1 MTTSGWTEVGRFLI
15 FPLSKSTEQ
24 PLLMLHKYLG
34 IVDEKR
40 PQDNKSTAMEKGLCF
55 QTRASSDL
63 AEKITELK
71 QALTSSRSSSYRE
84 RRLSLEMNTKLL
96 RFRRTMSVDEVNIS
110 SRAEEKFA
118 SSSKSVDSK
127 NKENEGQKIED
138 HSLKGEKG
146 RERNTN
152 LRRCVSENVLLT
164 LLEGSG
170 DYAVTLPIISRFSQ
184 RRVVEQETVCDLE
197 MENPIEANI
206 SSVANPVEEG
216 QKAISLPDIGSAENS
231 KIKSSGTKRNTVRS
245 RSENA
250 LKEADK
256 LSSVLDNILDTLGGS
271 SDSERETDSEKE
283 MTKATKEARISRER
297 TVDQFKEDAEL
308 DTLSKTLDL
317 IIQDNTS
324 ESESSENVGDLNAN
338 EQRDKLRKRRD
349 DAKCSLKPPVH
360 PGRRSTKHL
369 ERTKS
374 FDKSKQASL
383 IDGNIDRERLSKSKS
398 VDVSSVTSNRRS
410 RQKLSTETS
419 QLRTVSRSPVKT
431 RAQRQREMKNSRS
444 ILETSKRNQVISK
457 KHDSVATA
465 KRPVSKGKSVDVNR
479 HRTRREA
486 LVKSKSV
493 GNQRNETKGTEPRRK
508 RFSSRSSNS
517 EDDMKAVKSDEAETK
532 HAQQCEKEE
541 NRVVMASNEGNKE
554 SRLETPKETGEQPDE
569 TEQDRRKV
577 DVDHNELRNGQVA
590 FAEQDQTESFS
601 HPAVS
606 ATGREQE
613 AVAQDDSSKDVKEQ
627 NSDETFYAERDEVNA
642 TQREKLD
649 EIVELPNEIQFH
661 FPESAPLQPK
671 EIVCLNT
678 QGNSDD
684 EIVQQSL
691 SISEPVPEI
700 DQDNLLI
707 HNDSTDFHVKENGTS
722 NEIDNSPT
730 ESYSQTAQ
738 ADGRKM
744 TLLDI
749 GKQQSRER
757 LARKNGPVTQL
768 TLEERKQLILGSVDS
783 TPKAKP
789 ASKRR
794 SILQIKNRNEGN
806 LVKNKKDV
814 FENATHTSAA
824 VTNSSSSK
832 SEKRRYFRFHGR
844 ERKSFEFSH
853 DHLGAVPEDNEG
865 DLGDRINEMAPS
877 KGTQA
882 VLELS
887 GATADSA
894 KTLNDFDDEEAE
906 KNDERENTRSSLNRS
921 PFQFRFRTKR
931 RGFYDLKKR
940 ANATGIGSVE
950 KRSLEYASD
959 C

>member
-1 MTTSGWTEVGRFLI
+1 M
-15 FPLSKSTEQ
+15 
-24 PLLMLHKYLG
+24 
-34 IVDEKR
+34 
-40 PQDNKSTAMEKGLCF
+40 
-55 QTRASSDL
+55 
-63 AEKITELK
+63 
-71 QALTSSRSSSYRE
+71 
-84 RRLSLEMNTKLL
+84 
-96 RFRRTMSVDEVNIS
+96 
-110 SRAEEKFA
+110 
-118 SSSKSVDSK
+118 
-127 NKENEGQKIED
+127 
-138 HSLKGEKG
+138 
-146 RERNTN
+146 
-152 LRRCVSENVLLT
+152 
-164 LLEGSG
+164 
-170 DYAVTLPIISRFSQ
+170 
-184 RRVVEQETVCDLE
+184 
-197 MENPIEANI
+197 
-206 SSVANPVEEG
+206 
-216 QKAISLPDIGSAENS
+216 
-231 KIKSSGTKRNTVRS
+231 
-245 RSENA
+245 
-250 LKEADK
+250 
-256 LSSVLDNILDTLGGS
+256 
-271 SDSERETDSEKE
+271 
-283 MTKATKEARISRER
+283 
-297 TVDQFKEDAEL
+297 
-308 DTLSKTLDL
+308 
-317 IIQDNTS
+317 
-324 ESESSENVGDLNAN
+324 
-338 EQRDKLRKRRD
+338 
-349 DAKCSLKPPVH
+349 
-360 PGRRSTKHL
+360 
-369 ERTKS
+369 
-374 FDKSKQASL
+374 
-383 IDGNIDRERLSKSKS
+383 
-398 VDVSSVTSNRRS
+398 
-410 RQKLSTETS
+410 
-419 QLRTVSRSPVKT
+419 
-431 RAQRQREMKNSRS
+431 
-444 ILETSKRNQVISK
+444 
-457 KHDSVATA
+457 
-465 KRPVSKGKSVDVNR
+465 NR

-493 GNQRNETKGTEPRRK
+493 GNQRNETKGMEPRRK

-517 EDDMKAVKSDEAETK
+517 EDDMKPVKSDEAETK

-606 ATGREQE
+606 TTGREQE
-613 AVAQDDSSKDVKEQ
+613 AVAQDDSIKDVKEQ
-627 NSDETFYAERDEVNA
+627 NSDETSYAERDEVNA
-642 TQREKLD
+642 TQREKLE

-661 FPESAPLQPK
+661 FPESTPPQPK

-684 EIVQQSL
+684 ERVKQCL

-707 HNDSTDFHVKENGTS
+707 HNDSTDSYVKENGTS
-722 NEIDNSPT
+722 NEIDNRPT
-730 ESYSQTAQ
+730 ESHSQTAQ
-738 ADGRKM
+738 SDSRKM

-794 SILQIKNRNEGN
+794 SILQITNRNEGN

-844 ERKSFEFSH
+844 EKKSFEFSH

-865 DLGDRINEMAPS
+865 DLGERINEMAPS

-887 GATADSA
+887 GATADS

-921 PFQFRFRTKR
+921 PFQFRFRTRR

-950 KRSLEYASD
+950 KRSVEYASD

>member
-1 MTTSGWTEVGRFLI
+1 M
-15 FPLSKSTEQ
+15 
-24 PLLMLHKYLG
+24 
-34 IVDEKR
+34 DEKR
-40 PQDNKSTAMEKGLCF
+40 PQDNKSRAMEKGSCF

-63 AEKITELK
+63 AEKLTELK
-71 QALTSSRSSSYRE
+71 QALTSSRSSSYKE
-84 RRLSLEMNTKLL
+84 RRLSLERNTNLL

-118 SSSKSVDSK
+118 SSSKSVDAK
-127 NKENEGQKIED
+127 NKGQKTED
-138 HSLKGEKG
+138 HSLKGEKYQ
-146 RERNTN
+146 ERNTN

-164 LLEGSG
+164 SPEDSG
-170 DYAVTLPIISRFSQ
+170 DYTVTSPIIGRFFQ
-184 RRVVEQETVCDLE
+184 RRFVERETVYDLE
-197 MENPIEANI
+197 MENPIDLNI
-206 SSVANPVEEG
+206 SSVTNPVEEA
-216 QKAISLPDIGSAENS
+216 QKASSLPDIGSAENS
-231 KIKSSGTKRNTVRS
+231 KIKSPGTKRNTVRS

-283 MTKATKEARISRER
+283 MTKATKEARVPRER
-297 TVDQFKEDAEL
+297 TADQFKDDAEL

-317 IIQDNTS
+317 ISQDNTS
-324 ESESSENVGDLNAN
+324 ESESSENVVDLNAN

-360 PGRRSTKHL
+360 PGRRSTKHF

-374 FDKSKQASL
+374 FDKSNQVSL
-383 IDGNIDRERLSKSKS
+383 IDDNLDRERLSKSKS
-398 VDVSSVTSNRRS
+398 VEVSSFTSNRRF
-410 RQKLSTETS
+410 RQKFSTETS

-444 ILETSKRNQVISK
+444 ILETSNRNQVISK

-493 GNQRNETKGTEPRRK
+493 GNQRNESKGTEQRRK

-517 EDDMKAVKSDEAETK
+517 EDDMKTVKSDEAETK

-541 NRVVMASNEGNKE
+541 NRAVMASNEGIKE
-554 SRLETPKETGEQPDE
+554 SRLETPKETGDQLDE
-569 TEQDRRKV
+569 TEEDRRKV
-577 DVDHNELRNGQVA
+577 DVDHDDLKSGQVA
-590 FAEQDQTESFS
+590 FAEQDQTERFS
-601 HPAVS
+601 HSAVS
-606 ATGREQE
+606 TKKREQE
-613 AVAQDDSSKDVKEQ
+613 AVAQDDGIKDVKEQ

-649 EIVELPNEIQFH
+649 EIVKLSNEIQFH
-661 FPESAPLQPK
+661 FPESAPPQSK
-671 EIVCLNT
+671 EIVCLNI

-684 EIVQQSL
+684 EIVKQCL

-707 HNDSTDFHVKENGTS
+707 HNDSTDFHVIENGTS

-730 ESYSQTAQ
+730 ESYYQTAQ
-738 ADGRKM
+738 SDGRKL

-757 LARKNGPVTQL
+757 LARKNGPVTPL

-794 SILQIKNRNEGN
+794 SILQIKSRNEGN
-806 LVKNKKDV
+806 LVKNKKDA

-824 VTNSSSSK
+824 VTNSSLSK

-865 DLGDRINEMAPS
+865 DLGKRINEMAPS

-887 GATADSA
+887 GTTADSA
-894 KTLNDFDDEEAE
+894 KTLNDFDDEEVE
-906 KNDERENTRSSLNRS
+906 TNDDRENTRSSLNRS
-921 PFQFRFRTKR
+921 PFQFRFRTRR

-940 ANATGIGSVE
+940 AKATGIGSVE
-950 KRSLEYASD
+950 KTSVEYASD

>member
-1 MTTSGWTEVGRFLI
+1 MFRS
-15 FPLSKSTEQ
+15 
-24 PLLMLHKYLG
+24 

-71 QALTSSRSSSYRE
+71 QALTSSRCSSYRE

-146 RERNTN
+146 QERNTN

-164 LLEGSG
+164 LPEGSG

-184 RRVVEQETVCDLE
+184 RRVVEQETVYDLE
-197 MENPIEANI
+197 MENPIEVNI

-231 KIKSSGTKRNTVRS
+231 KIKSQGTKRNTVRS

-283 MTKATKEARISRER
+283 MTKATKEARIPRER

-324 ESESSENVGDLNAN
+324 ESESSESVGDLNAN

-360 PGRRSTKHL
+360 PGGRSTKHL

-383 IDGNIDRERLSKSKS
+383 VNGNIDRERLSKSKS

-419 QLRTVSRSPVKT
+419 QFRTVSRSPVKT

-444 ILETSKRNQVISK
+444 VLGTPNRNQVISK

-517 EDDMKAVKSDEAETK
+517 EDDMKPVKSDEAETK

-590 FAEQDQTESFS
+590 FAEQDQTERLS

-613 AVAQDDSSKDVKEQ
+613 AVAQDDSIKDVKEQ

-649 EIVELPNEIQFH
+649 EIVELSNEIQFD
-661 FPESAPLQPK
+661 FPESDPLQPK

-684 EIVQQSL
+684 EIVKQCL

-722 NEIDNSPT
+722 NEIDNRPT

-738 ADGRKM
+738 SDGRKM

-824 VTNSSSSK
+824 VTNSSLGK

-844 ERKSFEFSH
+844 EKKSFEFSH

-865 DLGDRINEMAPS
+865 DLGERINEMAPS

>member
-1 MTTSGWTEVGRFLI
+1 M
-15 FPLSKSTEQ
+15 LS
-24 PLLMLHKYLG
+24 
-34 IVDEKR
+34 
-40 PQDNKSTAMEKGLCF
+40 NKGLITW
-55 QTRASSDL
+55 QK
-63 AEKITELK
+63 KITELK

-146 RERNTN
+146 QERNTN
-152 LRRCVSENVLLT
+152 LRRCVSQNVLLT

-184 RRVVEQETVCDLE
+184 RRVVEQETVYDLE
-197 MENPIEANI
+197 MENPIEVNI

-231 KIKSSGTKRNTVRS
+231 KIKSPGTKRNTVRS

-283 MTKATKEARISRER
+283 MTKATKEARIPRER

-317 IIQDNTS
+317 IMQDNS

-338 EQRDKLRKRRD
+338 EERDKLRKRRD

-383 IDGNIDRERLSKSKS
+383 VDGNIDRERLSKSKS

-410 RQKLSTETS
+410 RQKLSTETVEF
-419 QLRTVSRSPVKT
+419 RTVSRSPVKT

-493 GNQRNETKGTEPRRK
+493 GNQRNETKGMEPRRK

-554 SRLETPKETGEQPDE
+554 SRLETPKGTGEQPDE

-590 FAEQDQTESFS
+590 FAEQDQTERLS
-601 HPAVS
+601 HPAAS
-606 ATGREQE
+606 TRGREQE
-613 AVAQDDSSKDVKEQ
+613 AVAQDDSIKDVKEQ
-627 NSDETFYAERDEVNA
+627 NSDETSYAERDEVNA
-642 TQREKLD
+642 TQREKLE

-684 EIVQQSL
+684 EIVKQYL

-722 NEIDNSPT
+722 NEIDNRPT

-738 ADGRKM
+738 SDGRKM

-757 LARKNGPVTQL
+757 LARKKGPVTQL

-794 SILQIKNRNEGN
+794 SILQITNRNEGN

-853 DHLGAVPEDNEG
+853 DHLAAVPEDNEG
-865 DLGDRINEMAPS
+865 DLGERINEMAPS

-887 GATADSA
+887 GATADS

-950 KRSLEYASD
+950 KRSVEYASD

>member
-1 MTTSGWTEVGRFLI
+1 MFRS
-15 FPLSKSTEQ
+15 
-24 PLLMLHKYLG
+24 

-40 PQDNKSTAMEKGLCF
+40 PQDNKSTAMEKGLCSGF

-146 RERNTN
+146 QERNTN

-184 RRVVEQETVCDLE
+184 RRVVEQETVYDLE
-197 MENPIEANI
+197 MENPTEVNI
-206 SSVANPVEEG
+206 CSVANPVEEG

-231 KIKSSGTKRNTVRS
+231 KVKSPGKKRNTVRS

-283 MTKATKEARISRER
+283 MTKATKGARIPRER

-324 ESESSENVGDLNAN
+324 ESESSENGDLNAN
-338 EQRDKLRKRRD
+338 EERDKLRKRRD

-360 PGRRSTKHL
+360 PGRKSTKHL

-419 QLRTVSRSPVKT
+419 EFRTVSRSPIKT
-431 RAQRQREMKNSRS
+431 RAQRQREMKNSCS

-493 GNQRNETKGTEPRRK
+493 GNQRNETKGMEPRRK

-517 EDDMKAVKSDEAETK
+517 EDDMKAVKPDEAETK

-541 NRVVMASNEGNKE
+541 NRVVMASNEGNKD
-554 SRLETPKETGEQPDE
+554 SRLETPKGTGEQPDE

-590 FAEQDQTESFS
+590 FAEQDQTERLS

-606 ATGREQE
+606 TRGREQE
-613 AVAQDDSSKDVKEQ
+613 AVAQDDSIKDVKEQ
-627 NSDETFYAERDEVNA
+627 NSDETSYAERDEVNA
-642 TQREKLD
+642 TQREKLE

-661 FPESAPLQPK
+661 FPESATLQPK

-684 EIVQQSL
+684 ETVKQCL

-722 NEIDNSPT
+722 NEIDNRPT
-730 ESYSQTAQ
+730 KSYSQTAQ
-738 ADGRKM
+738 SDGRKM

-757 LARKNGPVTQL
+757 LARKNGPITQL

-794 SILQIKNRNEGN
+794 SILQITNRNEGN

-814 FENATHTSAA
+814 FENATHTAAA
-824 VTNSSSSK
+824 VTNSSLGK
-832 SEKRRYFRFHGR
+832 PEKRRYFRFHGR
-844 ERKSFEFSH
+844 EKKSFEFSH

-865 DLGDRINEMAPS
+865 DLGERINEMAPS

-887 GATADSA
+887 GATADS

-906 KNDERENTRSSLNRS
+906 KNDERENTPSSLNRS

-950 KRSLEYASD
+950 KRSVEYASD